1 MKSGFKKKH
10 FEGLTTC
17 FGVPLGNSVNKYR
30 IYEASMNSS
39 LESQIKEF
47 TIVSVGVKTIKHT
60 QSVRLSIDGSACA
73 NYFGYHAFP
82 TKKDAEDF
90 LHKHQLVSDIK
101 HNSDFSKL
109 SYKEVLDLHKKVFI
123 KLNSQFSHIHIAQ
136 TV

>member
-1 MKSGFKKKH
+1 MESGFKKKH

-17 FGVPLGNSVNKYR
+17 FGIPLGNSVRKYR
-30 IYEASMNSS
+30 TYDELMNNS

-47 TIVSVGVKTIKHT
+47 TIISVGTKSIKHT
-60 QSVRLSIDGSACA
+60 QSVRLSIDGSTCS

-82 TKKDAEDF
+82 TKQNAIDF

-109 SYKEVLDLHKKVFI
+109 SYQEVLDLHKKVFI
-123 KLNSQFSHIHIAQ
+123 K
-136 TV
+136 

>member
-1 MKSGFKKKH
+1 MKSQFKKKD
-10 FEGLTTC
+10 FEGLTEC
-17 FGVPLGNSVNKYR
+17 YGIPLGNSVSRRVASLKY
-30 IYEASMNSS
+30 
-39 LESQIKEF
+39 QIQRF
-47 TIVSVGVKTIKHT
+47 DIVSVGAKTIKHKG
-60 QSVRLSIDGSACA
+60 SARLSIDGSTCA

-109 SYKEVLDLHKKVFI
+109 SYQEVLDLHKKVFI
-123 KLNSQFSHIHIAQ
+123 KWNSQFSHIHIAQ